1 VLVGDD
7 GDDIL
12 SGRLG
17 DDTLSGGDG
26 VDRASYLLATGPVT
40 VSLTTNVANGADGTD
55 SLSSIEDVVGGAFG
69 DTLTGDGNVNRLEG
83 SDGND
88 LLRGGLGDD
97 TLDGGF
103 GSDTA
108 SWWLASGGV
117 TVHLALGTATGAA
130 GTDRLLSVEN
140 AAGSDGYADTL
151 TGGAEA
157 NRLEGWGG
165 DDLLRGGCRD
175 RHD

>member
-1 VLVGDD
+1 MTPSPEAMGS
-7 GDDIL
+7 IA
-12 SGRLG
+12 
-17 DDTLSGGDG
+17 
-26 VDRASYLLATGPVT
+26 RAISATGPVT

-55 SLSSIEDVVGGAFG
+55 SLSSIENVVGGAFG

-83 SDGND
+83 SGGDD

-97 TLDGGF
+97 TLDGGS

-130 GTDRLLSVEN
+130 GTDTLSRSRTRSARTATPTPLP
-140 AAGSDGYADTL
+140 AARRP
-151 TGGAEA
+151 TGLRAGAA
-157 NRLEGWGG
+157 TTCCAGALGQTRSTAGPAPTWRAMSVPLPA
-165 DDLLRGGCRD
+165 
-175 RHD
+175 